1 MVCSFLISRK
11 FYRFVFIDYSNRDT
25 IVVNDGYLLWGI
37 EGISLIDKVIRI
49 FKMINAIQANPG
61 ISANDLAFKCEVDIR
76 TIYRDLRVLDLIAPI
91 TNDGKGKGYRFMGK
105 FSMFPLNF
113 SEQEALVFSLLPS
126 VLDENKLPPGFQ
138 TAYDKVMATH
148 FKQKSHQINIIEDIA
163 SIIQM
168 GTPAYRKESPN
179 FLQPVIQA
187 ILEQKTIDTVY
198 HTQYRNET
206 TERKIDPYY
215 LVPRER
221 LFYLFGYCHLKKGI
235 RTFRI
240 SRFQKV
246 EITGQSFDKGD
257 FNIKHY
263 LKNTWSIDRGEKN
276 MTFKVRFSADVA
288 RYIKEEE
295 LFVHPRMKDQK
306 DGSLIFEV
314 TVNNEKEF
322 LKWVLQYGPSAE
334 ILEPK
339 SVRDSLKVQLSQWVS
354 MYQ

>member
-1 MVCSFLISRK
+1 M
-11 FYRFVFIDYSNRDT
+11 
-25 IVVNDGYLLWGI
+25 
-37 EGISLIDKVIRI
+37 IDKVIRI
-49 FKMINAIQANPG
+49 FKIINAIQSNPG
-61 ISANDLAFKCEVDIR
+61 ISAADLAFKCEVDIR

-91 TNDGKGKGYRFMGK
+91 TNEGKGTGYQFMGK
-105 FSMFPLNF
+105 FSLYPLNF

-126 VLDENKLPPGFQ
+126 VLDEDKLPPGFQ

-148 FKQKSHQINIIEDIA
+148 YKEKSKQHKIIENIA
-163 SIIQM
+163 DIIQM

-179 FLQPVIQA
+179 FLQPIIQA
-187 ILEQKTIDTVY
+187 ILEQKTVDTIY

-215 LVPRER
+215 LVPRDQR
-221 LFYLFGYCHLKKGI
+221 FYLIGYCHSKQDI

-246 EITGQSFDKGD
+246 KITEQPFDKGD
-257 FNIKHY
+257 FNIKQY

-276 MTFKVRFSADVA
+276 ITFKVRFDAEVA

-295 LFVHPRMKDQK
+295 LFVHPRMKDKK

-339 SVRDSLKVQLSQWVS
+339 AIRESLKEQLSQWAGK
-354 MYQ
+354 YQ